1 MKKKNSNNN
10 ADPNV
15 KNVEIP
21 KKDVKGRGEDPN
33 KKNETLIKME
43 GKDKPFNL
51 TETLINFFKE
61 TFGDSGSKDKDKD
74 KEKNQ
79 DKDKEVD
86 EKSKEKIEELRKRR
100 EAENQRRAR
109 QERERQEYEAKIK
122 SEQIRIENQK
132 KEEKKKKE
140 EEERAKFNDIIV
152 DTNFEQI
159 IQISL
164 EKGETETLYLDLDSF
179 TKIKMAV
186 ILTDTEEKI
195 NFVFSGPNA
204 RGRTSVLY
212 KLDNKN
218 YLFHEYEALRKGEYT
233 IDLIN
238 RSSKEIEL
246 IFLINEHVDQ
256 GKKKDV
262 LDTEKI
268 DKISLLLNNIDN
280 NVSQLRT
287 KKRIEMRQA
296 NSHNDKVNSNNK
308 SIVIYSIIE
317 VFTMIIVFA
326 AQSYYISS
334 FVSKI

>member
-1 MKKKNSNNN
+1 M
-10 ADPNV
+10 
-15 KNVEIP
+15 
-21 KKDVKGRGEDPN
+21 
-33 KKNETLIKME
+33 
-43 GKDKPFNL
+43 
-51 TETLINFFKE
+51 
-61 TFGDSGSKDKDKD
+61 
-74 KEKNQ
+74 
-79 DKDKEVD
+79 
-86 EKSKEKIEELRKRR
+86 RKRR
-100 EAENQRRAR
+100 EAENQRRVY
-109 QERERQEYEAKIK
+109 QERQRQEYEAKVK
-122 SEQIRIENQK
+122 AEQIRIENQK

-159 IQISL
+159 IQITL

-179 TKIKMAV
+179 AKIKMAV
-186 ILTDTEEKI
+186 ILTDVEEKI

-256 GKKKDV
+256 AKKKDV

-280 NVSQLRT
+280 NVNQLRT

-308 SIVIYSIIE
+308 SIVIYSIVE
-317 VFTMIIVFA
+317 VFTMIIIFA

-334 FVSKI
+334 IVSKI

>member
-1 MKKKNSNNN
+1 
-10 ADPNV
+10 
-15 KNVEIP
+15 
-21 KKDVKGRGEDPN
+21 
-33 KKNETLIKME
+33 
-43 GKDKPFNL
+43 
-51 TETLINFFKE
+51 
-61 TFGDSGSKDKDKD
+61 
-74 KEKNQ
+74 
-79 DKDKEVD
+79 
-86 EKSKEKIEELRKRR
+86 
-100 EAENQRRAR
+100 
-109 QERERQEYEAKIK
+109 
-122 SEQIRIENQK
+122 
-132 KEEKKKKE
+132 
-140 EEERAKFNDIIV
+140 
-152 DTNFEQI
+152 
-159 IQISL
+159 
-164 EKGETETLYLDLDSF
+164 
-179 TKIKMAV
+179 MAV
-186 ILTDTEEKI
+186 ILTDIEEKI
-195 NFVFSGPNA
+195 NFLFSGPNA

-296 NSHNDKVNSNNK
+296 NSHNDKVFSNNK

-317 VFTMIIVFA
+317 VFTMIIVLL

-334 FVSKI
+334 IVSTI

>member
-1 MKKKNSNNN
+1 
-10 ADPNV
+10 
-15 KNVEIP
+15 
-21 KKDVKGRGEDPN
+21 
-33 KKNETLIKME
+33 
-43 GKDKPFNL
+43 
-51 TETLINFFKE
+51 
-61 TFGDSGSKDKDKD
+61 
-74 KEKNQ
+74 
-79 DKDKEVD
+79 
-86 EKSKEKIEELRKRR
+86 
-100 EAENQRRAR
+100 
-109 QERERQEYEAKIK
+109 
-122 SEQIRIENQK
+122 
-132 KEEKKKKE
+132 
-140 EEERAKFNDIIV
+140 
-152 DTNFEQI
+152 
-159 IQISL
+159 
-164 EKGETETLYLDLDSF
+164 
-179 TKIKMAV
+179 MAV
-186 ILTDTEEKI
+186 ILTDVEEKI

-256 GKKKDV
+256 AKKKDV

-280 NVSQLRT
+280 NVNQLRT

-308 SIVIYSIIE
+308 SIVIYSIVE
-317 VFTMIIVFA
+317 VFTMIIIFA

-334 FVSKI
+334 IVSKI